1 MKIFID
7 TNVLISAALSPYSVS
22 YKAYKRAVS
31 YPNHALIC
39 DQNVEELKTVFNRK
53 FPNRISS
60 LEKFLTSIFFDIEI
74 VNVPNEITSQEG
86 EMRDLNDRGI
96 LRAAIISKADIILTG
111 DKDFLDMN
119 LEHPVIMTPGEF
131 LKNSY

>member
-31 YPNHALIC
+31 YPNHAVIC

-60 LEKFLTSIFFDIEI
+60 LRSFLPLYF
-74 VNVPNEITSQEG
+74 
-86 EMRDLNDRGI
+86 LI
-96 LRAAIISKADIILTG
+96 LK
-111 DKDFLDMN
+111 
-119 LEHPVIMTPGEF
+119 
-131 LKNSY
+131 